1 MFYNNPNTFYAICDI
16 FRVTRKKGSLFYN
29 GRDFSGLA
37 FRLSGQSV
45 FNNEITAQAG
55 SITYIPQGVDFE
67 ICSEPEDVIILHL
80 DCPNDTTQNIVTV
93 SPGNYDKFADLFLT
107 MYTEWQQRKPGF
119 RNRCT
124 ALLYTVFEKLEK
136 ADATPENTKTKL
148 IQKGVLYMQTDYA
161 NPTLT
166 IADIAEKCN
175 ISEVY
180 FRKLYKELYGV
191 SPAKAL
197 LSIRIQHAIRLLE
210 SGYYRILDVAHLC
223 GFGDI
228 KYFSTVFK
236 KETGYAPTIYTKKGL

>member
-1 MFYNNPNTFYAICDI
+1 MFYNNADTYYTIRDV
-16 FRVTRKKGSLFYN
+16 FRVTRKKGCLFYS

-45 FNNEITAQAG
+45 FNNEISAGTG
-55 SITYIPQGVDFE
+55 SITYIPQGLDFE

-80 DCPNDTTQNIVTV
+80 DCPNENTANIVTV
-93 SPGNYDKFADLFLT
+93 SPGNYDKFADLFLS

-136 ADATPENTKTKL
+136 ADAIPENAKTKL
-148 IQKGVLYMQTDYA
+148 IQKGILYMQTNYA
-161 NPTLT
+161 DASLT
-166 IADIAEKCN
+166 IADIAERCN

-180 FRKLYKELYGV
+180 FRKIYKELYGT

-236 KETGYAPTIYTKKGL
+236 KETGNAPSYYLYK